1 MKSRLVL
8 LILSTLI
15 FALGVCAD
23 TPIGNGFSCQ
33 GDAILKGD
41 KEVSFS
47 KAKSNIAKTLEKL
60 KSKLATATAKSKAGI
75 KAKIKE
81 ANNSKTL
88 LKACS
93 SGNLDSTQVDPVFT
107 DLASGS
113 GTYSGTYSGTVS
125 GFIPLSGEITVQFI
139 LEGTNFSAILSLS
152 GNLGSTL
159 NAKPLTFTND
169 VGGIGFPAQFFLT
182 NTFIGD
188 VTLSVTQDGHL
199 TITNSNSS
207 TGSVTFDG
215 TFANKVITSTLS
227 GSYSG
232 ISFQGGAT
240 LNRQ

>member
-1 MKSRLVL
+1 MRCKLSS
-8 LILSTLI
+8 LILVTI
-15 FALGVCAD
+15 FMASIAVAD

-47 KAKSNIAKTLEKL
+47 KAKSTLAKTIEKL
-60 KSKLATATAKSKAGI
+60 KSKLETATGKTKAAI

-93 SGNLDSTQVDPVFT
+93 SGNLDSSQVDPVFT

-113 GTYSGTYSGTVS
+113 GTYSGTYSGTVG
-125 GFIPLSGEITVQFI
+125 GFIPLSGEITMQFI
-139 LEGTNFSAILSLS
+139 LDGTTFSGILSLG

-199 TITNSNSS
+199 TITNSNST

-215 TFANKVITSTLS
+215 TFANKTITSTLN

-232 ISFQGGAT
+232 VSFQGGAT